1 MRSSFMGL
9 SDAGE
14 WTARSRT
21 SEVTKCG
28 ALFKS
33 SSRALPNGGGPLTC
47 SRRARHHHP
56 RWFPSG
62 IKREHGEAPPF
73 EVGAD
78 AVAAPATVSG
88 EPRANY
94 ATGQPG
100 RRRNARTR
108 EPGDLP
114 SAVVTHEHVGR
125 GAPMG
130 TRCRLFLSRHLDFG
144 SWWRVTLPRGQSCAF
159 PVQIFGAPPS
169 ACLIVR

>member
-47 SRRARHHHP
+47 RRRARPHHP

-62 IKREHGEAPPF
+62 IKGEQGEAPPF

-108 EPGDLP
+108 KPGDLP
-114 SAVVTHEHVGR
+114 PVVVPSVHVGR
-125 GAPMG
+125 AA
-130 TRCRLFLSRHLDFG
+130 RLE
-144 SWWRVTLPRGQSCAF
+144 P
-159 PVQIFGAPPS
+159 
-169 ACLIVR
+169 